1 MYLNCFDSQQIHSTA
16 EMESV
21 QEEYSKKASSQ
32 YHRSLRDDPN
42 IVEELLLSP
51 TSEAESNSTVLFGW

>member
-1 MYLNCFDSQQIHSTA
+1 MYLSCFNSQQIHLTA
-16 EMESV
+16 EMESA
-21 QEEYSKKASSQ
+21 QEEYSNDPSSQ

-51 TSEAESNSTVLFGW
+51 TSEAESSSTVLFGW